1 MSCPLYVSYYTIGN
15 GYELEAAGL
24 VRTLEVFGLP
34 HVVTGLARE
43 PGGARWTWQRAN
55 LYKAEFIRE
64 MQHAYPHRPLVWI
77 DSDARVVQRPQ
88 MFDWLVCDV
97 AAHWF
102 RNREM
107 LAGTLFFAP
116 GKTSKAVVTAWIE
129 RNHAHPDRRRADQP
143 NLMDVI
149 HGWRNLRVVNLPP
162 EYAWID
168 SGRGDDLSA
177 RAYGRRHPVIQH
189 RQASRRLKRRV

>member
-1 MSCPLYVSYYTIGN
+1 MSCPLYVSYHTIGN

-24 VRTLEVFGLP
+24 VRTLKAFGLP

-43 PGGARWTWQRAN
+43 PGGGPWTWQRAN

-64 MQHAYPHRPLVWI
+64 MQHAYPDRPLVWI
-77 DSDARVVQRPQ
+77 DSDARVVQRPR
-88 MFDWLVCDV
+88 MFDWLACDV
-97 AAHWF
+97 AAHWY

-129 RNHAHPDRRRADQP
+129 RNHARPDRRRADQP

-149 HGWRNLRVVNLPP
+149 HAWRDLRIVNLPP

-189 RQASRRLKRRV
+189 RQASRRLKRRT

>member
-1 MSCPLYVSYYTIGN
+1 MSYPLYVSYYTIGN

-24 VRTLEVFGLP
+24 LRTLKAFRLP
-34 HVVTGLARE
+34 HIVTGIRHV
-43 PGGARWTWQRAN
+43 PGGAPWTWQRAT
-55 LYKAEFIRE
+55 LYKAEFVRE
-64 MQHAYPHRPLVWI
+64 MQHAYPDLPLVWI

-88 MFDWLVCDV
+88 MFDWLLCDV
-97 AAHWF
+97 AAHWY

-116 GKTSKAVVTAWIE
+116 GKTSKAVVTAWIQ
-129 RNHAHPDRRRADQP
+129 RNCARPDRRRAEQS
-143 NLMDVI
+143 NLMDVL
-149 HGWRNLRVVNLPP
+149 HAWSGLRIVNLPP

-168 SGRGDDLSA
+168 AGAGDDLSA

-189 RQASRRLKRRV
+189 RQASRRLKRRT